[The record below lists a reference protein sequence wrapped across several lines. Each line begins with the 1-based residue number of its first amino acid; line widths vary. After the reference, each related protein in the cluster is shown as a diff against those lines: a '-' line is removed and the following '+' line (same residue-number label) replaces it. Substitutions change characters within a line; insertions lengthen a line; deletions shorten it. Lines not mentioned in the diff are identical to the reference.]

1 MTILKTPEWLRQTLA
16 ADRMKF
22 SDLADKTGIEP
33 LRLARIFAGTI
44 VGTPEERDTIQR
56 ALGLPPITFRFE
68 SLDLARRVREAADT
82 YGDHAHCWLVYRVDG
97 DQNMIFT
104 SATIDDAVAGEINT
118 QDGLTCVE
126 STLGKALA
134 LLHNQD
140 PKA

>member
-1 MTILKTPEWLRQTLA
+1 MTILKTPEWLRQTLGA
-16 ADRMKF
+16 NRMKF

-33 LRLARIFAGTI
+33 LRLARIFAGSV
-44 VGTPEERDTIQR
+44 VGTPEERDTIQQ
-56 ALGLPPITFRFE
+56 ALGLPSITFRFE
-68 SLDLARRVREAADT
+68 SKALAQRVRAAADE

-104 SATIDDAVAGEINT
+104 NATIDDSVAGEINT

-126 STLGKALA
+126 STLGKAMV
-134 LLHNQD
+134 LLKNQD

>member
-1 MTILKTPEWLRQTLA
+1 MTILKTPEWLRETLA
-16 ADRMKF
+16 ANRMKF

-44 VGTPEERDTIQR
+44 VGLPEERDAIQR
-56 ALGLPPITFRFE
+56 ALGLPSITFRFE
-68 SLDLARRVREAADT
+68 SMKLAQRVREAADK

-104 SATIDDAVAGEINT
+104 DATIDDAVAGEINT

-126 STLGKALA
+126 STLGKAIA
-134 LLHNQD
+134 LLKNQD

>member
-16 ADRMKF
+16 TDCMKF

-44 VGTPEERDTIQR
+44 VGTPEERDAIQR

-68 SLDLARRVREAADT
+68 SLDLMRRVREAADA

-104 SATIDDAVAGEINT
+104 DATIDDAVAGEINT

-134 LLHNQD
+134 LLRNQD

>member
-16 ADRMKF
+16 TDRMKF

-44 VGTPEERDTIQR
+44 VGTPEERDAIQR

-68 SLDLARRVREAADT
+68 SLDLMRRVREAADA

-104 SATIDDAVAGEINT
+104 DATIDDAVAGEINT

-134 LLHNQD
+134 LLRNQD